1 LPVREES
8 IAPALTAFDQFI
20 VWDYLL
26 RDDRWTKPLY
36 RVTGSGFA
44 KSTDPAGWGSF
55 RAALAAYRSRHLA
68 GIGFVLMSD
77 DPFCFGDL
85 DDCRDPATGDLS
97 PWAQRVV
104 ERFRHSY
111 QEVSPSG
118 TGIKILIRGRLP
130 GTEHRWR
137 LNPADP
143 LAYVEWFDAAK
154 YTTLTGHRVPGT
166 GEDVAEGQAEL
177 DELYRECFPQA
188 TDPVPAPSVSTEV
201 FAQLDDDA
209 LIEKARNARNGDR
222 FRSLFDDGDTAPYNH
237 DESAAD
243 LALCDLLAFW
253 LGNDPI
259 RIDRVFRRS
268 ALMRD
273 KWERRAGYR
282 KLTIDKALA
291 GRTAFYSPPAHL
303 PRPAVIV
310 PNGTGPP
317 IATNGAHEPVPMP
330 IQEQPWPELDEAA
343 LDGLAG
349 DIVFYLAPHTE
360 ADDVATLVTFLV
372 LFGAACNRGPHMMV
386 GEDRHGVNLF
396 AALVGETSKARKGT
410 SLAGPERVIRF
421 ADAEFVANRI
431 EGGLSSGEGL
441 VWYIRDEVKKVGK
454 GGQEEIVVD
463 AVTDKRLVC
472 VEEELAGVLKA
483 CERSGNTLSE
493 TVRRAWDARRRLQTM
508 TKNSQARA
516 TDPHVSIIA
525 HVTATEITRT
535 LTDTSMANGL
545 GNRFLWFC
553 VRRSKVLPEPGRLG
567 ERELSELGYRV
578 TEALA
583 FGRAAGAMRRDDEA
597 KVLWA
602 DAYPVLSEGK
612 PGLAG
617 ALIARAE
624 AQVLRLSLLYAILDG
639 SSIVRASH
647 LRSALALWRYADA
660 SVMRVF
666 GEATGDPNADRIYA
680 ALTKNGGMTQSDL
693 LHLFARNMRAA
704 DLGRALESLVAAG
717 KVRSRSEST
726 GGRPTTTWE
735 RIS

>member
-1 LPVREES
+1 
-8 IAPALTAFDQFI
+8 
-20 VWDYLL
+20 
-26 RDDRWTKPLY
+26 
-36 RVTGSGFA
+36 
-44 KSTDPAGWGSF
+44 
-55 RAALAAYRSRHLA
+55 
-68 GIGFVLMSD
+68 
-77 DPFCFGDL
+77 
-85 DDCRDPATGDLS
+85 
-97 PWAQRVV
+97 
-104 ERFRHSY
+104 
-111 QEVSPSG
+111 
-118 TGIKILIRGRLP
+118 
-130 GTEHRWR
+130 
-137 LNPADP
+137 
-143 LAYVEWFDAAK
+143 
-154 YTTLTGHRVPGT
+154 
-166 GEDVAEGQAEL
+166 
-177 DELYRECFPQA
+177 
-188 TDPVPAPSVSTEV
+188 
-201 FAQLDDDA
+201 
-209 LIEKARNARNGDR
+209 
-222 FRSLFDDGDTAPYNH
+222 
-237 DESAAD
+237 
-243 LALCDLLAFW
+243 
-253 LGNDPI
+253 
-259 RIDRVFRRS
+259 
-268 ALMRD
+268 
-273 KWERRAGYR
+273 
-282 KLTIDKALA
+282 
-291 GRTAFYSPPAHL
+291 
-303 PRPAVIV
+303 
-310 PNGTGPP
+310 
-317 IATNGAHEPVPMP
+317 
-330 IQEQPWPELDEAA
+330 
-343 LDGLAG
+343 
-349 DIVFYLAPHTE
+349 
-360 ADDVATLVTFLV
+360 
-372 LFGAACNRGPHMMV
+372 
-386 GEDRHGVNLF
+386 
-396 AALVGETSKARKGT
+396 
-410 SLAGPERVIRF
+410 
-421 ADAEFVANRI
+421 
-431 EGGLSSGEGL
+431 
-441 VWYIRDEVKKVGK
+441 
-454 GGQEEIVVD
+454 
-463 AVTDKRLVC
+463 
-472 VEEELAGVLKA
+472 
-483 CERSGNTLSE
+483 
-493 TVRRAWDARRRLQTM
+493 M

-680 ALTKNGGMTQSDL
+680 ALTKNGVMTQSDL